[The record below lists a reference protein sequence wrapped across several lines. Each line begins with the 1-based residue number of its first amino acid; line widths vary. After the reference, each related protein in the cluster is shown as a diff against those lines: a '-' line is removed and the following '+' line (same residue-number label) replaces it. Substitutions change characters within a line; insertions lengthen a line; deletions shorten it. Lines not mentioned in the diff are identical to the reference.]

1 MEVKKLF
8 VFISLSAAL
17 MSCGSDASTEDVLD
31 ENTVTDTTSKDIEQ
45 QKISAQNV
53 FNSIP
58 GPSELTRLIEDAG
71 LDYDPAVPSDP
82 SALHKYTSDNFKALN
97 LGVYGA
103 GMAYANVY
111 EQSQDALL
119 YLKCV
124 NSLCKNLGISGVF
137 DDKTA
142 DRLQANKDNKDSL
155 LTIVSK
161 SFQEADKFLRV
172 NQRPHTSS
180 LMVAGGWVEGL
191 YLSAKLGVKSKNK
204 KLIKKMS
211 EQGQS
216 LTDLISLVENAKIT
230 GDGSFV
236 LESLKDLKLSY
247 DKIPANTVMDD
258 AMLTEIDQKVSAFR
272 KKIILE

>member
-103 GMAYANVY
+103 
-111 EQSQDALL
+111 
-119 YLKCV
+119 
-124 NSLCKNLGISGVF
+124 
-137 DDKTA
+137 
-142 DRLQANKDNKDSL
+142 
-155 LTIVSK
+155 
-161 SFQEADKFLRV
+161 
-172 NQRPHTSS
+172 
-180 LMVAGGWVEGL
+180 
-191 YLSAKLGVKSKNK
+191 
-204 KLIKKMS
+204 
-211 EQGQS
+211 
-216 LTDLISLVENAKIT
+216 
-230 GDGSFV
+230 
-236 LESLKDLKLSY
+236 
-247 DKIPANTVMDD
+247 
-258 AMLTEIDQKVSAFR
+258 
-272 KKIILE
+272 